1 MYDKPQKILYVWLC
15 FICQETFSRK
25 RTRIPEIF
33 FYIPLKMYDQLYKV
47 WIITIISLDLFI
59 EITLRCSQYHYR
71 FIILDDLYSYMHKN
85 RAFSSNE
92 MVA

>member
-1 MYDKPQKILYVWLC
+1 MCGSASFVKKL
-15 FICQETFSRK
+15 S
-25 RTRIPEIF
+25 PEKEREF
-33 FYIPLKMYDQLYKV
+33 LKYFLYIPLKMYDQLYKV